1 MGRLTATGDLAF
13 RWGRAATLVT
23 SVVLGSLTASLPAHA
38 ETFVS
43 IGSGEMDGVYYPV
56 AQAICEVI
64 GRELRAQDIWCSA
77 EATPGSVYNVDAV
90 LSGELEFGIVQSDVQ
105 FAAYKRV
112 GAWRDK
118 EASQLRSVLE
128 EFLASLRETTP
139 SCVLM
144 DQHMPSLNGLD
155 VMLRMRSEGRHVP
168 VIIVTG
174 FDQPGL
180 RERCL
185 DAGASEYIVK
195 PLAAS
200 AVSAAIQ
207 AAVAA

>member
-1 MGRLTATGDLAF
+1 MEASPIVVAIVDDDDKVRRALRRL
-13 RWGRAATLVT
+13 
-23 SVVLGSLTASLPAHA
+23 
-38 ETFVS
+38 
-43 IGSGEMDGVYYPV
+43 
-56 AQAICEVI
+56 
-64 GRELRAQDIWCSA
+64 
-77 EATPGSVYNVDAV
+77 
-90 LSGELEFGIVQSDVQ
+90 VQSLSYHPIG
-105 FAAYKRV
+105 FAS
-112 GAWRDK
+112 G
-118 EASQLRSVLE
+118 E
-128 EFLASLRETTP
+128 EFLASLGETTP

-155 VMLRMRSEGRHVP
+155 VILRMRSEGRHVP

-180 RERCL
+180 RQKCL